1 MRAPSTITAQL
12 EETLY
17 WRALAE
23 RSSLGYYEDAY
34 ADLRKAV
41 YYNPHF
47 QVAIDQMALWGISP

>member
-1 MRAPSTITAQL
+1 ML

-17 WRALAE
+17 WRALAKA
-23 RSSLGYYEDAY
+23 SLGFYEDAY

-47 QVAIDQMALWGISP
+47 QVAIDQMALWGIGP